1 MAGRRLLL
9 FRDLKDQTGK
19 GNENKKQLKQFFIC
33 NLCNSIHFVTPFP
46 SGQGAKKD
54 HPLKEGDNRRIVW
67 QRPASEEAKPIV
79 TPNTKTAKIKN
90 AQLDISHDFV

>member
-1 MAGRRLLL
+1 MVGRRLLL

-33 NLCNSIHFVTPFP
+33 NSIHFVTPFP

-54 HPLKEGDNRRIVW
+54 HPLLSGGQPPTAVRRAANQNPLI
-67 QRPASEEAKPIV
+67 AGGNHTI
-79 TPNTKTAKIKN
+79 I
-90 AQLDISHDFV
+90 

>member
-9 FRDLKDQTGK
+9 FRELKDQTGK
-19 GNENKKQLKQFFIC
+19 GNENKKQLKQFFI
-33 NLCNSIHFVTPFP
+33 CNSIHFVTPFP

-79 TPNTKTAKIKN
+79 TPNTKTVKIKYVR
-90 AQLDISHDFV
+90 LDISPDFV

>member
-33 NLCNSIHFVTPFP
+33 NSIHFVTPFP

-54 HPLKEGDNRRIVW
+54 HPLKEGDNRLPCYGSARFSKEPHLFY
-67 QRPASEEAKPIV
+67 QNV
-79 TPNTKTAKIKN
+79 T
-90 AQLDISHDFV
+90 